1 MEIDLEKYAGHT
13 PGPWRLAK
21 NRHTTTDGRTWG
33 WVTYGDASSVP
44 GVNATWQYGETAHAN
59 CRLIA
64 DAPALLA
71 EVVRLRADLAE
82 AVQTLEA
89 IEIAARMRF
98 SPADILDENSTIR
111 EEMRA
116 VLAKHGGGK

>member
-13 PGPWRLAK
+13 PGPWAW
-21 NRHTTTDGRTWG
+21 DGEDYCGLDGPDRDAVLTYRDFEG
-33 WVTYGDASSVP
+33 MHLTYGDSRQA
-44 GVNATWQYGETAHAN
+44 NA
-59 CRLIA
+59 RLIA

-71 EVVRLRADLAE
+71 EVVKLRAGLDE

-98 SPADILDENSTIR
+98 SPADILDENSPIR
-111 EEMRA
+111 EGMRA
-116 VLAKHGGGK
+116 VLAKHGGA

>member
-1 MEIDLEKYAGHT
+1 MEIDLEKYEGRMPGEWAIDWHVARLDIHAG
-13 PGPWRLAK
+13 GPLVATVR
-21 NRHTTTDGRTWG
+21 RHTAS
-33 WVTYGDASSVP
+33 DADDDVAIA
-44 GVNATWQYGETAHAN
+44 NA
-59 CRLIA
+59 RLIA
-64 DAPALLA
+64 DAPALLD

-98 SPADILDENSTIR
+98 SPADILDENSPIR
-111 EEMRA
+111 EGMRA

>member
-1 MEIDLEKYAGHT
+1 MGIDLEKYEGHT
-13 PGPWRLAK
+13 PGPWTKHSDLNGPLVRDANGALVTAYL
-21 NRHTTTDGRTWG
+21 TTANAAL
-33 WVTYGDASSVP
+33 VT
-44 GVNATWQYGETAHAN
+44 
-59 CRLIA
+59 

-98 SPADILDENSTIR
+98 SPADILDENSPIR
-111 EEMRA
+111 EGMRA

>member
-1 MEIDLEKYAGHT
+1 MGIDLERYEGHEIEQDD
-13 PGPWRLAK
+13 K
-21 NRHTTTDGRTWG
+21 
-33 WVTYGDASSVP
+33 DASLSDRMK
-44 GVNATWQYGETAHAN
+44 GIEARNAL
-59 CRLIA
+59 RD

-98 SPADILDENSTIR
+98 SPADILDENSPIR
-111 EEMRA
+111 EGMRA
-116 VLAKHGGGK
+116 VLAKHGGA